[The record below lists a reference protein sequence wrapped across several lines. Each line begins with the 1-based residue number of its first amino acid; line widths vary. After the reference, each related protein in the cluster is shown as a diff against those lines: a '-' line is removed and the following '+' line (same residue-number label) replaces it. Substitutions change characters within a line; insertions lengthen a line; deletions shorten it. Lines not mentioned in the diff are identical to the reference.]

1 MKEKMQEKERSSS
14 ELLTFEKKV
23 SEPLLDVVLQN
34 LLKEAKVY
42 MMIYNLIRSKAKS
55 GCCISSFRDT
65 FNFVLR
71 DEKPSFLYPCKTEI
85 FYLLFVLLQDKL
97 AVIPSAVISTQ

>member
-1 MKEKMQEKERSSS
+1 MVSAVVSIMSQILEEKMKEKMQEKERSSS

-34 LLKEAKVY
+34 LLKEAKVD

-55 GCCISSFRDT
+55 GCCISSFRST
-65 FNFVLR
+65 FNFV
-71 DEKPSFLYPCKTEI
+71 
-85 FYLLFVLLQDKL
+85 
-97 AVIPSAVISTQ
+97 

>member
-55 GCCISSFRDT
+55 GCCISSFRST
-65 FNFVLR
+65 FNFV
-71 DEKPSFLYPCKTEI
+71 
-85 FYLLFVLLQDKL
+85 
-97 AVIPSAVISTQ
+97 